1 MPNLAFGRLGH
12 CFVLVQ
18 NEHTASDEEWAQWV
32 ELVSRGGANATGLIT
47 VLVMSAGGSPTPKQR
62 RQIHGLMPAVGGG
75 VPTAVVI
82 DSTVGRAIVTAM
94 GFFNSKVRAFAPKAL
109 GAAFDHLEIQGSA
122 RAELF
127 ALAKSLHAELGIAF
141 AANQP

>member
-1 MPNLAFGRLGH
+1 MRNLAFAHVGS

-18 NEHTASDEEWAQWV
+18 NEHTASDEEWTRWV
-32 ELVSRGGANATGLIT
+32 EAVSRGGADAAGLVR

-62 RQIHGLMPAVGGG
+62 RQIHALMPATGGG

-82 DSTVGRAIVTAM
+82 GSTIGRAVVTAM
-94 GFFNSKVRAFAPKAL
+94 SFFNGKVRAFAPEAL
-109 GAAFDHLEIQGSA
+109 GEAFEHLEVP
-122 RAELF
+122 RASRPELF

-141 AANQP
+141 VARL